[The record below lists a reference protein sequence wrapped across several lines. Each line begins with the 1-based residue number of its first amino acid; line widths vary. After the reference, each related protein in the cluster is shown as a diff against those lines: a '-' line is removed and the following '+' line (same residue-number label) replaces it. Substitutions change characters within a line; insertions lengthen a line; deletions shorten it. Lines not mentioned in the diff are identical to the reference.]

1 MFRIRCSGPLTTSF
15 MVRFYENWTF
25 FFRTGFLYGFQMV
38 YVKILICDIMR
49 AQILQKFYLQKI
61 SLICQCKAK
70 EIEKLVE
77 KVHLV
82 VVPNFVLTWVCW
94 LKSDKITS
102 SVLSRFTK
110 LLMTLSS
117 PIKDSSFSSA
127 KMFVNKK
134 QRHTTKNFNIV
145 G

>member
-15 MVRFYENWTF
+15 MVWFYENWTF
-25 FFRTGFLYGFQMV
+25 FFRTGCLYGFQMV

-49 AQILQKFYLQKI
+49 AQILWKFYLKKLVWFANGKFDEFQK
-61 SLICQCKAK
+61 QKK
-70 EIEKLVE
+70 MVE

-82 VVPNFVLTWVCW
+82 VLPNFVLLTWVCW

-134 QRHTTKNFNIV
+134 
-145 G
+145 